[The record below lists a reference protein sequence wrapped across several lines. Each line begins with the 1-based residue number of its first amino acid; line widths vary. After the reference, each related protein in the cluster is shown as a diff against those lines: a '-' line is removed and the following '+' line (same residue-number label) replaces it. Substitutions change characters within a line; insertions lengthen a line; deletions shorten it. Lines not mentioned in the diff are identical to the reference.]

1 MGSWI
6 GKLVAMIG
14 ADTSG
19 LDKGLSDSENKL
31 EGFSKSGAANL
42 LDFGLKAGAAM
53 LAVTQA
59 IRAGKAVF
67 EFGEEAAALDR
78 LSNAG
83 DNLARSMGSNMDVI
97 VAKVREASKGT
108 VADMDIIASASKSM
122 MLGVSADA
130 DEMANLMEIAA
141 LRGRAMGISTTQ
153 AFDDIVRGIGRMS
166 PLILDNLGIIV
177 DADSTYGAYAESI
190 GKAASELSSIE
201 KRQALLN
208 RVLDEGNKMLAQT
221 GGLVDDTASSFER
234 LEANSKNLANNLKM
248 TLAPALSAVVG
259 GLNDFLFGQKENI
272 DNFKLQSSEI
282 MTTTGSYQDY
292 IREMER
298 VAEGMNYVLYR
309 GNLLT
314 EGNRALIE
322 SNVIATESQWKAAQ
336 VNNELAEK
344 MTLRANA
351 AQFAMERERL
361 LNEQMTASRE
371 EALLYSEQLQSQI
384 NQGILDIENLRMSME
399 NWKMSAGDQMVNY
412 LGKYIP
418 ESSELYREGLGVVD
432 EVTGTAHQQ
441 TYDLNVELDKMAKEF
456 ANTKDTDA
464 FRSRLREMMDKE
476 MQQFEEKVKNIQTKL
491 DSLYSKLSELAKT
504 WVIDIVVNY
513 RGGSLPGG
521 VGAAVGGGGTTLA
534 GGYDKFQ
541 TGGTIFANE
550 RALVGERGPEMFRS
564 FRSGWIDSQP
574 YRARDR
580 EGEGQTINFYFQD
593 TTLDEVQLR
602 DSIRRVERLS
612 YA

>member
-259 GLNDFLFGQKENI
+259 GLNDFLFGQKENV